1 MEVFDLDF
9 HILTP
14 GGGEEH
20 IMRVEGGML
29 RIMPPAAR
37 GAGASDEHEKSRSTA
52 APSCSILSQR

>member
-29 RIMPPAAR
+29 TIVPPVAR
-37 GAGASDEHEKSRSTA
+37 RDSASDENEKSRSTA
-52 APSCSILSQR
+52 ASSCSILSQR